1 MSTPQ
6 NPFASPAGSQ
16 RGEQS
21 HGSRSSPRPGR
32 PDSSSSTPWQG
43 TSPRHSVDGSGGGPG
58 TYTPYTYNSVAHG
71 AATPVPTVKR
81 RFKSYRL
88 REDYPKPWLEDKD
101 MKKTRWNN
109 IIIGTLILL
118 GFAGAGVVAFFMSKP
133 YVQKDV
139 SLPPC
144 TLHF

>member
-1 MSTPQ
+1 MSTLPQ
-6 NPFASPAGSQ
+6 NPFASPANSH
-16 RGEQS
+16 RGHPTEQ
-21 HGSRSSPRPGR
+21 G
-32 PDSSSSTPWQG
+32 SSSSTPWQR
-43 TSPRHSVDGSGGGPG
+43 SPRHSGDGGPG

-71 AATPVPTVKR
+71 AATPVPAPKR
-81 RFKSYRL
+81 KFKSYRL

-139 SLPPC
+139 CRILLL
-144 TLHF
+144 TLVRISF